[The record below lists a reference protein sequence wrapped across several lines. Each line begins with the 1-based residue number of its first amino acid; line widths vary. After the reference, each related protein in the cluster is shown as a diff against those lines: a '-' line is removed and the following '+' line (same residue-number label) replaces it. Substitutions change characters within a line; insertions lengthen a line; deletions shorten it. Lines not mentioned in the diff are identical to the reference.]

1 MRDPS
6 FLRDVQYV
14 TTGNLDARASLH
26 QRYSTADQEWF
37 SWLSSQVDW
46 RAYGSV
52 LEVGC
57 GTGLLW
63 DKVDVDAVAHLELT
77 LTDISAAMLEAAS
90 AIARPVVGSLRGL
103 RAEVEALPL
112 SDASFDL
119 VVANHMLYHA
129 ADPRA
134 ALGELVRVLRC
145 EGVLVASTNG
155 TRHLA
160 ELYEIDTA
168 VFGSSSRHNNH
179 AEVFG
184 RESGLAV
191 LREVF
196 DDVEWRAHPDAL
208 ACTDVDD
215 VVAYL
220 LSAPP
225 GIYASLEQTRQL
237 NLEVSSRMASSGG
250 VLGVSKDAG
259 VFLCRSPN
267 AGRGSP

>member
-1 MRDPS
+1 MRYPS

-184 RESGLAV
+184 RE
-191 LREVF
+191 
-196 DDVEWRAHPDAL
+196 
-208 ACTDVDD
+208 
-215 VVAYL
+215 
-220 LSAPP
+220 
-225 GIYASLEQTRQL
+225 
-237 NLEVSSRMASSGG
+237 
-250 VLGVSKDAG
+250 
-259 VFLCRSPN
+259 
-267 AGRGSP
+267 